1 MSETATS
8 VAPRREFLKKT
19 AVVAAASALAG
30 VSVPRVFAAEDNTI
44 QMAII
49 GSGNRGSG
57 AVGDALSCGGGPVKL
72 VAMADIFP
80 NRLEGSHKALTKQ
93 FGDRID
99 VPPERQFLGFDAYRK
114 AIDCLRPG
122 DVALLTTHAA
132 FRMVHLEYAIGK
144 GIHVFMEK
152 DFAPDPGGVQRMLR
166 LGEAADKKNL
176 KVACGLMCRHS
187 ASRQAL
193 IQKIRDGSMG
203 DIQFIRAYRMEGPAW
218 MGPWKPG
225 AEKSELLWQLRRAY
239 KFLWAS
245 AGYFSEMM
253 IHQVDECC
261 WIKDSW
267 PVSAHGVGGR
277 MVNCTDSGQ
286 DLDTYSIEYTFA
298 DGAKAFVAGRYAP
311 NCYNDFATYLH
322 GTKCAAQFSGSI
334 HAPTT
339 HIYKDQ
345 RTVAQAAG
353 DFCWRP
359 DKEKQS
365 PYHAEWAALLGR
377 DPQRS
382 AAQRDPPGGDV
393 EPRLADGAGR
403 RPHATDRHLGR
414 NDGLEVPVLPERRG
428 TDGRQPGPRA
438 SRRPGPLPVPVPGAW
453 TEI

>member
-1 MSETATS
+1 
-8 VAPRREFLKKT
+8 
-19 AVVAAASALAG
+19 
-30 VSVPRVFAAEDNTI
+30 
-44 QMAII
+44 
-49 GSGNRGSG
+49 
-57 AVGDALSCGGGPVKL
+57 
-72 VAMADIFP
+72 
-80 NRLEGSHKALTKQ
+80 
-93 FGDRID
+93 
-99 VPPERQFLGFDAYRK
+99 
-114 AIDCLRPG
+114 
-122 DVALLTTHAA
+122 
-132 FRMVHLEYAIGK
+132 
-144 GIHVFMEK
+144 
-152 DFAPDPGGVQRMLR
+152 MLR

-365 PYHAEWAALLGR
+365 PYHAEWAALLGAIR
-377 DPQRS
+377 ND
-382 AAQRDPPGGDV
+382 
-393 EPRLADGAGR
+393 
-403 RPHATDRHLGR
+403 RPHNETRRAAMSNLASLMGR
-414 NDGLEVPVLPERRG
+414 AAVHMQRIVTWDEMTASKFQFCPNVAELTADSPAPVQA
-428 TDGRQPGPRA
+428 DAQGRYQA
-438 SRRPGPLPVPVPGAW
+438 PVPGAW